1 MKLLTEQIITVAV
14 AVGTVCL
21 FIVLVDL
28 PQRHTLDALQDQIQ
42 TQQEQLSQAKQKTS
56 DLVILNKRVEALQEA
71 VAEFNKRLLDRN
83 KLGTFLEQIVG
94 DQKSAELVSQEIRP
108 ESPTSMPRYSE
119 FPVTMRFRG
128 TFRNVCAFLDNI
140 ENLTH
145 LTQVKELHLE
155 GKRKDLPEIKA
166 TMVLNIYCNRS

>member
-14 AVGTVCL
+14 AVGIVCL
-21 FIVLVDL
+21 FIVLVQL
-28 PQRHTLDALQDQIQ
+28 PQRHRLNAMQDQIQ
-42 TQQEQLSQAKQKTS
+42 AQEEQLSQAKQKS
-56 DLVILNKRVEALQEA
+56 SNLLILYKRVEALQEA
-71 VAEFNKRLLDRN
+71 VAEFNKRLLHPN

-94 DQKSAELVSQEIRP
+94 NLKSAELVSQEIRP

-119 FPVTMRFRG
+119 LPITMRFRG
-128 TFRNVCAFLDNI
+128 TFRSVCAFLDNV
-140 ENLTH
+140 ENITH

-155 GKRKDLPEIKA
+155 GKRKDLPEIEA